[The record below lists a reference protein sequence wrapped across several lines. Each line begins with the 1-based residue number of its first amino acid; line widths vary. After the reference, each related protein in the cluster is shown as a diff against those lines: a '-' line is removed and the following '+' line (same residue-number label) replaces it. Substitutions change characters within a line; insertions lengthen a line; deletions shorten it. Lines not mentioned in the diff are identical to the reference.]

1 MTMTAPA
8 PPRLAATSISYAELL
23 KDVRSRGLLDRRR
36 GYYFLKLG
44 LTFTA
49 LAGLIAGVF
58 LLGHSWLQL
67 VLAAGIAVTL
77 TQIIFISHDA
87 AHRQIFTSNKAN
99 ENLARVMGTLFGGV
113 SLSWWNNKH
122 NRHHAA
128 PNQITKDPDIDAS
141 VVHFYPPGS
150 TPVNPVWRFMRE
162 HQGWWFYPLLLVE
175 MLNLHAQ
182 SVQELIVNKK
192 SKYRRIESVMLVVR
206 LLIVPA
212 LLFVLLPFGMA
223 WAFIGVVVG
232 LMGLYLGCSFAV
244 SHIGMAVIGREEKLD
259 FFSRQVLT
267 SRNVRGGRPAS
278 WLMGG
283 LNFQIEHH
291 LFPNMPGP
299 NLRKVR
305 PLVRAYCEKHAVAY
319 NDVTIVRAWTLV
331 AQHLNRVGLN
341 DPSSFNCPAAATLR
355 TV

>member
-1 MTMTAPA
+1 MTMTAP
-8 PPRLAATSISYAELL
+8 PRMAATSISYAELL
-23 KDVRSRGLLDRRR
+23 KDVRSQGLLDRRR

-44 LTFTA
+44 LTFAA
-49 LAGLIAGVF
+49 LGGLIAGVI

-67 VLAAGIAVTL
+67 LLAGGIAIALV
-77 TQIIFISHDA
+77 QIIFLSHDA

-99 ENLARVMGTLFGGV
+99 EHLARFMGTLFGGV
-113 SLSWWNNKH
+113 SLSWWNIKH
-122 NRHHAA
+122 SRHHAA
-128 PNQITKDPDIDAS
+128 PNQIAKDPDIDAS
-141 VVHFYPPGS
+141 VVHFFPPMT
-150 TPVNPVWRFMRE
+150 TPANPVWRFMRE

-182 SVQELIVNKK
+182 GVQEVVMNKK
-192 SKYRRIESVMLVVR
+192 SKFRRTESIMLIVR

-223 WAFIGVVVG
+223 WAFIGVVLG
-232 LMGLYLGCSFAV
+232 LMGLYLGVSFAA

-267 SRNVRGGRPAS
+267 SRNVKGGRAAS

-283 LNFQIEHH
+283 LNYQIEHH

-305 PLVRAYCEKHAVAY
+305 PLVRAYCEKHSVAY
-319 NDVTIVRAWTLV
+319 NDVNIFRAWTLV

-341 DPSSFNCPAAATLR
+341 DPTSFNCPVVASFRPA
-355 TV
+355 